1 MKRTTNR
8 IRETIKSQK
17 EKKIEHTEAG
27 GRQPEAVHLHV
38 SGKERE
44 GERRWV

>member
-8 IRETIKSQK
+8 MRDNK
-17 EKKIEHTEAG
+17 EPKGKKIEHTEAG
-27 GRQPEAVHLHV
+27 GRQPETVHLHV

>member
-8 IRETIKSQK
+8 MRDNK
-17 EKKIEHTEAG
+17 EPKGKKNRAHR
-27 GRQPEAVHLHV
+27 GRQPETVHLHV